1 VRLGGRIF
9 DVLTALID
17 ASGAVISKN
26 ELISRV
32 WQGRIVE

>member
-1 VRLGGRIF
+1 LAGAF
-9 DVLTALID
+9 SDVLTALID

-26 ELISRV
+26 ERISRV